1 MEYSVLKKVI
11 LVCYLVIFCNP
22 NAYASLPDF
31 TALVEA
37 VAPAVVKI
45 NTVSKPVAKDD
56 QPRLQGQ
63 MPEIFRELLEQRQR
77 PVRPSRTMGS
87 GFVISDDGYIL
98 TNHHVV
104 DKAEEIQVQFAD
116 RSEYTATIIGSDRRS
131 DLALLK
137 IDAKNL
143 PSLKFAESDSTKVGA
158 WVLAI
163 GSPFGL
169 DYSVTA
175 GIVSAI
181 GRSLPTE
188 QGENYVPFIQTDV
201 AINRGNSGGPLF
213 NLDGQVVGINS
224 QIYSPT
230 GGSVGL
236 SFSIPVSIASNV
248 VAQLRDNGKVKR
260 GFLGVGISDVSKSL
274 AEAMGLPST
283 MGAGIN
289 SVMPGSAADNGGIF
303 PGDIIVSVN
312 GQSILRSGDLPH
324 IVGLIE
330 PGKSIK
336 IVVYREGKQKKLT
349 VKVGA
354 LEGDEDAL
362 ASRNEEADR
371 LGIAAVAAEQSQLR
385 SLRLRGGIVVSEVL
399 ADSPAD
405 VAGLKVDDIIV
416 QLGYSR
422 IDDLDEYDSVI
433 GELPTNTPVA
443 IRFYRGGNAVFRT
456 IQINQ

>member
-11 LVCYLVIFCNP
+11 LVSYLVVFFNT

-31 TALVEA
+31 AALVEE

-56 QPRLQGQ
+56 QRRLQGQ

-87 GFVISDDGYIL
+87 GFVISGDGYIL

-116 RSEYTATIIGSDRRS
+116 RSEYTASIIGSDRRS

-143 PSLKFAESDSTKVGA
+143 PSLKFAESDTTKVGA

-175 GIVSAI
+175 GIVSAV

-248 VAQLRDNGKVKR
+248 VAQLRENGKVKR
-260 GFLGVGISDVSKSL
+260 GFLGVGISDVNKSL

-289 SVMPGSAADNGGIF
+289 SVMPDSAADDGGIL

-336 IVVYREGKQKKLT
+336 IVVYREGKRKKLT

-362 ASRNEEADR
+362 ASRNEDSDR
-371 LGIAAVAAEQSQLR
+371 LGITAVAVEQSQLR

-399 ADSPAD
+399 VDSPAD
-405 VAGLKVDDIIV
+405 VAGLRADDIIV

-422 IDDLDEYDSVI
+422 IDDLEEYDAVV
-433 GELPTNTPVA
+433 GELPANTPVA

>member
-1 MEYSVLKKVI
+1 MLKKVI
-11 LVCYLVIFCNP
+11 LISCLLAFCNT

-31 TALVEA
+31 TALVEE

-45 NTVSKPVAKDD
+45 NTVSKAAPKAE
-56 QPRLQGQ
+56 QPRIQGQ
-63 MPEIFRELLEQRQR
+63 MPEIFRELLEKRQR
-77 PVRPSRTMGS
+77 PARPSRTMGS
-87 GFVISDDGYIL
+87 GFVISADGYIL

-104 DKAEEIQVQFAD
+104 DQAEEIQVQFAD
-116 RSEYTATIIGSDRRS
+116 RSEYTATVVGSDRRS

-137 IDAKNL
+137 IEANDL
-143 PSLKFAESDSTKVGA
+143 PSLEFADSDSIKVGA

-175 GIVSAI
+175 GIISAI

-248 VAQLRDNGKVKR
+248 VAQLRENGKVKR
-260 GFLGVGISDVSKSL
+260 GFLGVGISDVNKSL
-274 AEAMGLPST
+274 AEAMGLPSP
-283 MGAGIN
+283 MGAAIV
-289 SVMPGSAADNGGIF
+289 SVMPGSAADDGGIL
-303 PGDIIVSVN
+303 PADIIVSVD

-324 IVGLIE
+324 IVGLIK
-330 PGKSIK
+330 PDTKVK
-336 IVVYREGKQKKLT
+336 IVVYREGKRKKLT
-349 VKVGA
+349 IKVGA
-354 LEGDEDAL
+354 LEGDDSMR
-362 ASRNEEADR
+362 ASVDDGADR
-371 LGIAAVAAEQSQLR
+371 LGISAIAAEKSQLR
-385 SLRLRGGIVVSEVL
+385 TLRLRGGVSIAEVL

-405 VAGLKVDDIIV
+405 IAGLIADDIIV

-422 IDDLDEYDSVI
+422 IDDLEEYQSVI
-433 GELPTNTPVA
+433 VELPVNTPVA
-443 IRFYRGGNAVFRT
+443 IRFYRQGQAIFRT

>member
-1 MEYSVLKKVI
+1 MLKKVI
-11 LVCYLVIFCNP
+11 LISCLLVFCNT

-31 TALVEA
+31 TALVEE

-45 NTVSKPVAKDD
+45 NTVSKAAPKAE
-56 QPRLQGQ
+56 QPRIQGQ
-63 MPEIFRELLEQRQR
+63 MPEIFRELLEKRQR
-77 PVRPSRTMGS
+77 PARPSRTMGS
-87 GFVISDDGYIL
+87 GFVISADGYIL

-104 DKAEEIQVQFAD
+104 DQAEEIQVQFAD
-116 RSEYTATIIGSDRRS
+116 RSEYTATVVGSDRRS

-137 IDAKNL
+137 IEANDL
-143 PSLKFAESDSTKVGA
+143 PSLEFADSDSIKVGA

-175 GIVSAI
+175 GIISAI
-181 GRSLPTE
+181 GRSLPTV

-248 VAQLRDNGKVKR
+248 VAQLRENGKVKR
-260 GFLGVGISDVSKSL
+260 GFLGVGISDVNKSL
-274 AEAMGLPST
+274 AEAMGLPSP
-283 MGAGIN
+283 MGAAIV
-289 SVMPGSAADNGGIF
+289 SVMPGSAADDGGIL
-303 PGDIIVSVN
+303 PADIIVSVD

-324 IVGLIE
+324 IVGLVK
-330 PGKSIK
+330 PDTKVK
-336 IVVYREGKQKKLT
+336 IVVYRDGKRKKLT
-349 VKVGA
+349 IKVGA
-354 LEGDEDAL
+354 LEGDDSMR
-362 ASRNEEADR
+362 ASVDDGADR
-371 LGIAAVAAEQSQLR
+371 LGISAIAAEKSQLR
-385 SLRLRGGIVVSEVL
+385 TLRLRGGVSIAEVL

-405 VAGLKVDDIIV
+405 IAGLRADDIIV

-422 IDDLDEYDSVI
+422 IDDLEEYQSVI
-433 GELPTNTPVA
+433 VELPVNTPVA
-443 IRFYRGGNAVFRT
+443 IRFYRQGQAIFRT

>member
-1 MEYSVLKKVI
+1 MKYSVLKKVI

-371 LGIAAVAAEQSQLR
+371 LGISAVAAEQSQLR

-433 GELPTNTPVA
+433 GELPANTPVA

>member
-1 MEYSVLKKVI
+1 MLKKVI

-422 IDDLDEYDSVI
+422 IDDLDEYDSLI

>member
-1 MEYSVLKKVI
+1 MLKKVI
-11 LVCYLVIFCNP
+11 LVSYLVVFFNT

-31 TALVEA
+31 AALVEE

-56 QPRLQGQ
+56 QRRLQGQ

-87 GFVISDDGYIL
+87 GFVISGDGYIL

-116 RSEYTATIIGSDRRS
+116 RSEYTASIIGSDRRS

-143 PSLKFAESDSTKVGA
+143 PSLKFAESDTTKVGA

-175 GIVSAI
+175 GIVSAV

-248 VAQLRDNGKVKR
+248 VAQLRENGKVKR
-260 GFLGVGISDVSKSL
+260 GFLGVGISDVNKSL

-289 SVMPGSAADNGGIF
+289 SVMPDSAADDGGIL

-336 IVVYREGKQKKLT
+336 IVVYREGKRKKLT

-362 ASRNEEADR
+362 ASRNEDSDR
-371 LGIAAVAAEQSQLR
+371 LGITAVAVEQSQLR

-399 ADSPAD
+399 VDSPAD
-405 VAGLKVDDIIV
+405 VAGLRADDIIV

-422 IDDLDEYDSVI
+422 IDDLEEYDAVV
-433 GELPTNTPVA
+433 GELPANTPVA
-443 IRFYRGGNAVFRT
+443 IRFYRGGNAVFRN

>member
-1 MEYSVLKKVI
+1 MKYSVLKKVI

-143 PSLKFAESDSTKVGA
+143 PSLKFAESDSTKVVA

-371 LGIAAVAAEQSQLR
+371 LGISAVAAEQSQLR
-385 SLRLRGGIVVSEVL
+385 SLRLRGGIVVSEIL

>member
-1 MEYSVLKKVI
+1 MLKKVI
-11 LVCYLVIFCNP
+11 LISCLLVFCNT

-31 TALVEA
+31 TALVEE

-45 NTVSKPVAKDD
+45 NTVSKAAPKAE
-56 QPRLQGQ
+56 QPRIQGQ
-63 MPEIFRELLEQRQR
+63 MPEIFRELLEKRQR
-77 PVRPSRTMGS
+77 PARPSRTMGS
-87 GFVISDDGYIL
+87 GFVISADGYIL

-104 DKAEEIQVQFAD
+104 DQAEEIQVQFAD
-116 RSEYTATIIGSDRRS
+116 RSEYTATVVGSDRRS

-137 IDAKNL
+137 IEANDL
-143 PSLKFAESDSTKVGA
+143 PSLEFADSDSIKVGA

-175 GIVSAI
+175 GIISAI

-248 VAQLRDNGKVKR
+248 VAQLRENGKVKR
-260 GFLGVGISDVSKSL
+260 GFLGVGISDVNKSL
-274 AEAMGLPST
+274 AEAMGLPSP
-283 MGAGIN
+283 MGAAIN
-289 SVMPGSAADNGGIF
+289 SVMPGSAADDGGIL
-303 PGDIIVSVN
+303 PGDIIVSVDD
-312 GQSILRSGDLPH
+312 QSILRSGDLPH
-324 IVGLIE
+324 IVGLIK
-330 PGKSIK
+330 PDTKVK
-336 IVVYREGKQKKLT
+336 IVVYREGKRKKLT
-349 VKVGA
+349 IKVGA
-354 LEGDEDAL
+354 LEGDDSMR
-362 ASRNEEADR
+362 ASVDDGADR
-371 LGIAAVAAEQSQLR
+371 LGISAIAAEKSQLR
-385 SLRLRGGIVVSEVL
+385 TLRLRGGVLIAEVL

-405 VAGLKVDDIIV
+405 IAGLRADDIIV

-422 IDDLDEYDSVI
+422 IDDLEEYQSVI
-433 GELPTNTPVA
+433 VELPVNTPVA
-443 IRFYRGGNAVFRT
+443 IRFYRQGQAIFRT

>member
-1 MEYSVLKKVI
+1 MLKKVI
-11 LVCYLVIFCNP
+11 LVSYLVIFCNT

-56 QPRLQGQ
+56 QPQLQGQ

-143 PSLKFAESDSTKVGA
+143 PSLQFAESDTTKVGA

-260 GFLGVGISDVSKSL
+260 GFLGVGISDVNKSL

-289 SVMPGSAADNGGIF
+289 SVMPGSAADNGGIL

-362 ASRNEEADR
+362 ASRDEDADR
-371 LGIAAVAAEQSQLR
+371 LGISAVAAEQSQLR

-405 VAGLKVDDIIV
+405 VAGLRVDDIIV

-422 IDDLDEYDSVI
+422 IDDLEEYDSVI
-433 GELPTNTPVA
+433 GELPANTPVA

>member
-1 MEYSVLKKVI
+1 MLKKVI

-213 NLDGQVVGINS
+213 NLEGQVVGSNS

-230 GGSVGL
+230 GGSGGL

-433 GELPTNTPVA
+433 GELPANTPVA

>member
-1 MEYSVLKKVI
+1 MLKKVI
-11 LVCYLVIFCNP
+11 LISCLLVFCNT

-31 TALVEA
+31 TALVEE

-45 NTVSKPVAKDD
+45 NTVSKAAPKAE
-56 QPRLQGQ
+56 QPRIQGQ
-63 MPEIFRELLEQRQR
+63 MPEIFRELLEKRQR
-77 PVRPSRTMGS
+77 PARPSRTMGS
-87 GFVISDDGYIL
+87 GFVISADGYIL

-104 DKAEEIQVQFAD
+104 DQAEEIQVQFAD
-116 RSEYTATIIGSDRRS
+116 RSEYTATVVGSDRRS

-137 IDAKNL
+137 IEANDL
-143 PSLKFAESDSTKVGA
+143 PSLEFADSDSIKVGA

-175 GIVSAI
+175 GIISAI

-236 SFSIPVSIASNV
+236 SFSIPVSIASNI
-248 VAQLRDNGKVKR
+248 VAQLRENGKVKR
-260 GFLGVGISDVSKSL
+260 GFLGVGISDVNKSL
-274 AEAMGLPST
+274 AEAMGLPSP
-283 MGAGIN
+283 MGAAIV
-289 SVMPGSAADNGGIF
+289 SVMPGSAADDGGIL
-303 PGDIIVSVN
+303 PADIIVSVD

-324 IVGLIE
+324 IVGLVK
-330 PGKSIK
+330 PDTKVK
-336 IVVYREGKQKKLT
+336 IVVYRDGKRKKLT
-349 VKVGA
+349 IKVGA
-354 LEGDEDAL
+354 LEGDDSMR
-362 ASRNEEADR
+362 ASVDDGADR
-371 LGIAAVAAEQSQLR
+371 LGISAIAAEKSQLR
-385 SLRLRGGIVVSEVL
+385 TLRLRGGVSVAEVL

-405 VAGLKVDDIIV
+405 IAGLIADDIIV

-422 IDDLDEYDSVI
+422 IDDLEEYQSVI
-433 GELPTNTPVA
+433 VELPVNTPVA
-443 IRFYRGGNAVFRT
+443 IRFYRQGQAIFRT

>member
-1 MEYSVLKKVI
+1 MLKKVI

-236 SFSIPVSIASNV
+236 SYSIPVSIASNV

-433 GELPTNTPVA
+433 GELPANTPVA

>member
-1 MEYSVLKKVI
+1 MKYSVLKKVI

-422 IDDLDEYDSVI
+422 IDDLDEYDSLI

>member
-1 MEYSVLKKVI
+1 MLKKVI
-11 LVCYLVIFCNP
+11 LVCYLVIFCSP

-371 LGIAAVAAEQSQLR
+371 LGISAVAAEQSQLR

-422 IDDLDEYDSVI
+422 IDDLDEYDSLI

>member
-1 MEYSVLKKVI
+1 MKYSVLKKVI

-371 LGIAAVAAEQSQLR
+371 LGISAVAAEQSQLR

>member
-1 MEYSVLKKVI
+1 MLKKVI

-433 GELPTNTPVA
+433 GELPANTPVA

>member
-371 LGIAAVAAEQSQLR
+371 LGISAVAAEQSQLR

-433 GELPTNTPVA
+433 GELPANTPVA

>member
-354 LEGDEDAL
+354 LEGDEDAF

-371 LGIAAVAAEQSQLR
+371 LGISAVAAEQSQLR

-422 IDDLDEYDSVI
+422 IDDLDEYDSLI

>member
-22 NAYASLPDF
+22 NTYASLPDF

-354 LEGDEDAL
+354 LEGDEHTL